1 MPAYRL
7 TLAVG
12 VGREDQTVGLLRGVR
27 NLLQSLRLVGI
38 ELPLH
43 REAVVG
49 IDRPILG
56 RQIPDVAIGRQNLE
70 IAAEI
75 LLDRFRLGRRFD
87 NDQLHEKSVPRE
99 PLRIYAREWLR
110 HCASVKGDLG
120 AGRTSVNRRVP
131 LLRKSQRGYLPTRMK
146 IGRAQFLT
154 PVT

>member
-75 LLDRFRLGRRFD
+75 LLDRFRS
-87 NDQLHEKSVPRE
+87 EE
-99 PLRIYAREWLR
+99 
-110 HCASVKGDLG
+110 
-120 AGRTSVNRRVP
+120 RRVGKECVSTCIYRWSP
-131 LLRKSQRGYLPTRMK
+131 Y
-146 IGRAQFLT
+146 
-154 PVT
+154 